1 MKALII
7 GLGSMGKRRI
17 RNLHALG
24 YEDVK
29 AYDPREDRV
38 QEAQGKYGITPIFN
52 LEGVLNN
59 SVDIVIVSTPPDH
72 HLEYALM
79 AVEAGKHVFIEASA
93 IDDGLDKLLQLQ
105 SKSPIV
111 IAPSSTMRFHP
122 AVKTIKAIVDT
133 KEIGTVLAFSHHFGQ
148 YLPKWHPYEDYR
160 TFYVSDPIV
169 GATIELV
176 AFELVWLTWICGIPS
191 KVAAMKGKFG
201 TLDNTIYDLYQVI
214 MQFDNRCI
222 GHLQVD
228 ILQRIGNRTTK
239 FLCSGGN
246 ITWDW
251 DTQHVTI
258 DYADGTSKLIENT
271 YTDNSPEGFYI
282 DEMAAFISA
291 VQGKIPWGYSIN
303 DDRVN
308 LSLLSNIQRSANT
321 NKHVECS

>member
-201 TLDNTIYDLYQVI
+201 TLDNTIDDLYQVRPYE
-214 MQFDNRCI
+214 FELPSERT
-222 GHLQVD
+222 QVFVVYDQDYLYVAAKLWDKQPDEITAQVLRQGSD
-228 ILQRIGNRTTK
+228 IE
-239 FLCSGGN
+239 
-246 ITWDW
+246 
-251 DTQHVTI
+251 I
-258 DYADGTSKLIENT
+258 DDYFSVLN
-271 YTDNSPEGFYI
+271 
-282 DEMAAFISA
+282 
-291 VQGKIPWGYSIN
+291 
-303 DDRVN
+303 
-308 LSLLSNIQRSANT
+308 
-321 NKHVECS
+321 